1 MVIRRGVAFPMDEV
15 LKGVGAAEEARV
27 KNGIDLIM
35 FFAVHE
41 VREGMGKV
49 GAMSGCFAIGR

>member
-1 MVIRRGVAFPMDEV
+1 MDEV

-49 GAMSGCFAIGR
+49 WAMSGHFMIGR